1 MAAKRARLSCLPPE
15 ESDPLLSFSSDE
27 DDTGSEYEEPCLIGT
42 CDIWALLR
50 CSWQPCQ
57 LCVTMA
63 GVATI
68 CFHSSLDVNEG
79 ARVNLAIK
87 HINSYQT
94 ITDTWTGQVYYMA
107 SSAGY

>member
-1 MAAKRARLSCLPPE
+1 
-15 ESDPLLSFSSDE
+15 
-27 DDTGSEYEEPCLIGT
+27 
-42 CDIWALLR
+42 
-50 CSWQPCQ
+50 
-57 LCVTMA
+57 MA

-94 ITDTWTGQVYYMA
+94 ITDTWTGQVYYTDDQHHQNDKA
-107 SSAGY
+107 LTYSNLRNILSAFENLMNFYIFI